1 MNFIYDVRLDTVLC
15 HKCNGPAHIDVNGNL
30 QCEWELC
37 GDIYIMD
44 AEDKIV
50 NYFQIEFEF

>member
-1 MNFIYDVRLDTVLC
+1 MNFIYDVRLDTILC
-15 HKCNGPAHIDVNGNL
+15 PKCNGPAHRDENGNL